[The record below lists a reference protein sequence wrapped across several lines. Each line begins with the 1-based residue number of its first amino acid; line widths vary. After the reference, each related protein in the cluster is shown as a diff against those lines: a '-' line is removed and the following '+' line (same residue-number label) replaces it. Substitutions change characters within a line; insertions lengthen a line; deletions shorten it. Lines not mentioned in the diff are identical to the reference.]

1 MDFLRQIFGAGAY
14 MPHGYCYLWNSHLVW
29 LHVISDLLIALSYFA
44 IPAMLLWFVRK
55 RRDLPFHWLF
65 VLFGI
70 FIVACGMTHLMEVWT
85 LWHADYWLSGGIK
98 AVTAAASVLTA
109 VMLVRVAPN
118 ILALPGLDQLLR
130 SQSSLEQ
137 QLSDLRDEE
146 MRALIREAAYRDQA
160 ALLDITHDAI
170 FVRDLHSKIVYW
182 NRAAEELYGWSKHES
197 AGKIS
202 HELLETVF
210 PEPLDEIEA
219 KVLSTGA
226 WEGELVHRRRD
237 GSTAIV
243 SSRWALEKDGAGN
256 PSAILESNRD
266 VTHARALERRFQ
278 DLLESAPDAIVVID
292 SSGKIGLVNAQTE
305 KLFGYARN
313 ELVDQLIE
321 ILVPLELRATHTDH
335 RQRFVADPHRRAM
348 GVGLDLHARRKDG
361 TLIPVEISLSPL
373 ETQQGTLICSAIRDV
388 TLQRAATANIQQLN
402 SALNQKVADLDAL
415 NKEMEMFSYSVSHD
429 LRAPLRHIDGFA
441 RILVEEHSSQL
452 SPDAAR
458 YLTRVIDAANHMGDL
473 IDDLLALGRVGR
485 REMNI
490 RTANLDNVVR
500 QAMGDLPPG
509 TESKPIEWKISSLG
523 EAACDSGLLKLV
535 FSNLLGNAV
544 KFTRTR
550 ETPVI
555 EVGARSKNGTCVY
568 FIRDNG
574 VGFDPKYAD
583 KLFGVFQRLHNQQDF
598 EGTGVGL
605 ATVRRIIQ
613 RHGGEVWAESQLGN
627 GATFF
632 FTLAPCRAD
641 AAPNMEVSVTDER
654 KANRDSSG
662 GGQ

>member
-210 PEPLDEIEA
+210 PEPLDEIET

-226 WEGELVHRRRD
+226 WEGELIHRRRD